1 MELKARNVAF
11 WKRQIKQKKKSN
23 IIFLKCEK

>member
-11 WKRQIKQKKKSN
+11 WKRQIKQKKIQQN
-23 IIFLKCEK
+23 NFLKCEK

>member
-11 WKRQIKQKKKSN
+11 WKRQIKPKKKQN
-23 IIFLKCEK
+23 NFLKCEK